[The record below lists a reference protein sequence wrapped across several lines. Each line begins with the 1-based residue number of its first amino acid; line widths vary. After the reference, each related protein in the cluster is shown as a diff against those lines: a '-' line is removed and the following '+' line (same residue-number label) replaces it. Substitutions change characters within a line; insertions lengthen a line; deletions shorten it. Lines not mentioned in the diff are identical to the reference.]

1 MKVQKKIFSYLYI
14 VTLIVVFI
22 FSQQATVMAQSTITH
37 YSYEYGKWNTGHPWK
52 GKREQPKNALYVD
65 GCNTSYDTITYN
77 KDRKKTTVKLKK
89 KYSSSYQKETITVT
103 INNKTR
109 IHFTTKLNAW
119 AVCFFT
125 QKIGAKDYAFLYYGD
140 NDFAGGGVRIYE
152 WGKNNKLKYLMSYQ
166 SKGYLDVFIAKD
178 KKLNRNV
185 VYIKDMQQFTNYEN
199 AKWPSGYQGWKNQPS
214 TSVTKVTYSKYIPK
228 NNKLK
233 LSGKEVYY
241 FVSGSYD

>member
-65 GCNTSYDTITYN
+65 GCNTSYDTVTYN

-89 KYSSSYQKETITVT
+89 KYSSSYQKKTITVT

-125 QKIGAKDYAFLYYGD
+125 QKTGAKDYAFLYY
-140 NDFAGGGVRIYE
+140 
-152 WGKNNKLKYLMSYQ
+152 LL
-166 SKGYLDVFIAKD
+166 
-178 KKLNRNV
+178 
-185 VYIKDMQQFTNYEN
+185 
-199 AKWPSGYQGWKNQPS
+199 
-214 TSVTKVTYSKYIPK
+214 
-228 NNKLK
+228 
-233 LSGKEVYY
+233 
-241 FVSGSYD
+241 